1 MSLTNEQID
10 AIESYSG
17 SSSMIQHLLRTT
29 NTSIENMK
37 SNRIIETIKVLD
49 TAIKDTCSKPF
60 VVYNGLTINIFEN
73 TKNNEVYKPEYIS
86 TSSDIKVAQEHIE
99 DEPTSFMYHITIQP
113 GVQFIDFCKYED
125 IPHDEK
131 EILIQRGTHIRLDK
145 KDGNTL
151 YCTVSK
157 NTYQGGVATKNKTF
171 TYNGNKYSIIKTQDG
186 HCVRKNGIYMCTKEV
201 KVLLKEIKNK

>member
-1 MSLTNEQID
+1 MSLTNQQID

-17 SSSMIQHLLRTT
+17 SSSMIQRILRTG
-29 NTSIENMK
+29 NIENMK
-37 SNRIIETIKVLD
+37 PNRIIETIKVLD
-49 TAIKDTCSKPF
+49 TAIKDTSSKPF
-60 VVYNGLTINIFEN
+60 VVYSGLTINIFEN

-99 DEPTSFMYHITIQP
+99 DEPTFFIYHMIIQP

-131 EILIQRGTHIRLDK
+131 EILIERGTYIQLDK

-151 YCTVSK
+151 YCSVLK
-157 NTYQGGVATKNKTF
+157 KPYQGGVATKNKNF
-171 TYNGNKYSIIKTQDG
+171 TYNGNKYNITKTHDG
-186 HCVRKNGIYMCTKEV
+186 YCVRKNGVYMCTKEV
-201 KVLLKEIKNK
+201 KVLLKEIKNR